1 MRLSAEYLV
10 EKYQENILRAAFS
23 ICRNREDAEDVVQN
37 TFLQYLHT
45 KQEFDSE
52 EHIRAWLLRT
62 AVNQSKNMVKAFWRR
77 NRTSLEEYMAEVP
90 FREPQDRTLVE
101 AVLAL
106 PGSCRIVIHL
116 YYYEGYSVSEISR
129 ILGLS
134 QTAVK
139 NRLLRGRKL
148 LRQTLKEGWTDD
160 E

>member
-1 MRLSAEYLV
+1 
-10 EKYQENILRAAFS
+10 
-23 ICRNREDAEDVVQN
+23 
-37 TFLQYLHT
+37 
-45 KQEFDSE
+45 
-52 EHIRAWLLRT
+52 
-62 AVNQSKNMVKAFWRR
+62 
-77 NRTSLEEYMAEVP
+77 MAEVP

>member
-10 EKYQENILRAAFS
+10 EKYQENIFRAAFS

-90 FREPQDRTLVE
+90 FREPQDRSLVE

-106 PGSCRIVIHL
+106 PESCRIVIHL
-116 YYYEGYSVSEISR
+116 YYYEGYSVQEIASM
-129 ILGLS
+129 LALPEN
-134 QTAVK
+134 TVK
-139 NRLLRGRKL
+139 SHLFRARDM
-148 LRQTLKEGWTDD
+148 LRQQLKEAYQDV
-160 E
+160 